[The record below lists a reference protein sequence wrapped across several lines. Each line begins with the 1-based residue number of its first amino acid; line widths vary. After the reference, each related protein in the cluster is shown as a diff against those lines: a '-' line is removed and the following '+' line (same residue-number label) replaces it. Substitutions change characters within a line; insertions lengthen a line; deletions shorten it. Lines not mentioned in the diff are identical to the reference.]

1 MRSFATG
8 IGSALLLIG
17 LCTSSACSEELSAPD
32 TLEHAACFGANA
44 EAALGEHD
52 DFRTIWTQVGEVA
65 AEMSGASFELCYP
78 KADTLESLP
87 YDPLTA
93 DYLDVIQAQVGLS
106 EEQLSLLATNGFV
119 VLDDQRHETFEGAYS
134 SLYAADLPVLI
145 TSDSLLYTLHR
156 SFDRILMELERA
168 VLAGELRQM
177 LDEMHAELAV
187 LDVPPQLLPAVRDLD
202 IYLAVARSLID
213 TSSNKWTFTGGSADD
228 QVKSI
233 LQQIAAENPGTL
245 ELFGSTSLYDYSQMK
260 IRGHYEQDGELARYF
275 QTVMW
280 LGRTELPLVIY
291 PDGEPQL
298 NRRGVEASV
307 IIGELLDRGARAHW
321 DRIELI
327 LHRLLGEPDSMS
339 PMTLDQFRSDAG
351 LDDLETLVASSDEHL
366 QSKLLAGE
374 YGVQRIMSQIIVTE
388 VGAPQI
394 QLPQVFLLLGQRF
407 SIDSYIMHSVTFD
420 RLSDPQTGAKTPRML
435 PHELDVAF
443 ALGSDVA
450 GELLADELDE
460 YNYHGVLHGL
470 RFLIDAHPDSFW
482 NESVYNGWLH
492 AIRSL
497 DDPSEQAEYPATMQ
511 TQAWKRKT
519 LNTQLASW
527 AELRHDTIAYN
538 KPSYSGSLGCEYPQI
553 YVEPVPS
560 FYARMAG
567 VAEQGLALAEV
578 LDQQGL
584 AVPNVHEYYAHMA
597 DVMATLEGIASKQL
611 DGLALDDDEWQFLR
625 ATIEAEKVGCTVEYR
640 YDGWYGQLLYEEE
653 DHGDFR
659 PTIADVHTAPTD
671 ANAAPVGW
679 VLHAATGHARYMV
692 FTVEDCS
699 GVRAYVGPVS
709 TFHRKLTE
717 GLHRVD
723 DGEWAAELIDA
734 PPQPPE
740 WTHAFAR

>member
-1 MRSFATG
+1 MRRFACSF
-8 IGSALLLIG
+8 GSALLLIG
-17 LCTSSACSEELSAPD
+17 LGASSACSDELPAPNA
-32 TLEHAACFGANA
+32 LEHAACFGANA
-44 EAALGEHD
+44 EAALGEHG
-52 DFRTIWTQVGEVA
+52 DFRTTWAQVGEVA
-65 AEMSGASFELCYP
+65 AQMTGASFELCYP
-78 KADTLESLP
+78 KAETLASVP

-93 DYLDVIQAQVGLS
+93 DYLDLIQTELPLS
-106 EEQLSLLATNGFV
+106 EEQLSLLANNGFV
-119 VLDDQRHETFEGAYS
+119 VLDDQLHRTFEAAYS

-145 TSDSLLYTLHR
+145 TSDSLLYALHR
-156 SFDRILMELERA
+156 SFDRILMELELS
-168 VLAGELRQM
+168 VLSGEIQQM
-177 LDEMHAELAV
+177 LDSMHAELA
-187 LDVPPQLLPAVRDLD
+187 LLNVPSQLQPAVRDLD
-202 IYLAVARSLID
+202 VYLTVARSLLDVHPSPKPTI
-213 TSSNKWTFTGGSADD
+213 TGGSADE
-228 QVKSI
+228 QVASI
-233 LQQIAAENPGTL
+233 LQQIAAENPGVL
-245 ELFGSTSLYDYSQMK
+245 DLFGVVAPYDYSQMK
-260 IRGHYEQDGELARYF
+260 PRGRYYEDLQNYF

-280 LGRTELPLVIY
+280 LGRTEVPLIIY

-298 NRRGVEASV
+298 NRAGVEAAV
-307 IIGELLDRGARAHW
+307 LMGELLDRGARANW

-339 PMTLDQFRSDAG
+339 PATLDQFRSDAG
-351 LDDLETLVASSDEHL
+351 LDDLETLVATTSEVL
-366 QSKLLAGE
+366 QEKLLAGE
-374 YGVQRIMSQIIVTE
+374 YGVQRIMSQVIETE
-388 VGAPQI
+388 LTAPQI

-407 SIDSYIMHSVTFD
+407 AIDSYVMHAVTFD
-420 RLSDPQTGAKTPRML
+420 RLSDPQTGLKTPRML

-450 GELLADELDE
+450 GELLADELDT

-470 RFLIDAHPDSFW
+470 RFLIDAHPESFW
-482 NESVYNGWLH
+482 NESFYNGWLH

-497 DDPSEQAEYPATMQ
+497 DDASEQAEYPAAMQ
-511 TQAWKRKT
+511 TEAWKRKT

-527 AELRHDTIAYN
+527 AELRHDTIAYT

-567 VAEQGLALAEV
+567 VAEQGLALADT
-578 LDQQGL
+578 LDHQGH
-584 AVPNVHEYYAHMA
+584 AVPTVHRYFEHMA
-597 DVMATLEGIASKQL
+597 DVMARLESIASKQL

-625 ATIEAEKVGCTVEYR
+625 GTIEAEKVGCTNDYR
-640 YDGWYGQLLYEEE
+640 YDGWYGRLLYEVE

-671 ANAAPVGW
+671 AYGSPVGW
-679 VLHAATGHARYMV
+679 VLHAATGHTRSMV

-717 GLHRVD
+717 GLYRVD
-723 DGEWAAELIDA
+723 DGEWTDELLDA
-734 PPQPPE
+734 PPQPPA